1 MMKKAGM
8 AMIATC
14 LIATPVR
21 AADWNDVRPGAFV
34 GARLT
39 IGGKTGRPQA
49 ALAIAPTQ
57 SRISQSGMSRTK
69 IGEGIALSLTPGAR
83 PALTLAGV
91 QLDTALNPRLDSDP
105 NPEKKL
111 GVSKGGWVAIGVGTV
126 AVVAGGL
133 YLYADHLADCDEGEC
148 N

>member
-1 MMKKAGM
+1 MIKVGI

-21 AADWNDVRPGAFV
+21 AADRNDVRPGAFV

-57 SRISQSGMSRTK
+57 SRVSQSGMSRTR
-69 IGEGIALSLTPGAR
+69 IGEGIALSPTPRAR
-83 PALTLAGV
+83 PALTLSGV
-91 QLDTALNPRLDSDP
+91 RLDTAFDLRPDSDLNPES
-105 NPEKKL
+105 KL
-111 GVSKGGWVAIGVGTV
+111 GISKGGWVAIGVGTV
-126 AVVAGGL
+126 AIVVGGL

>member
-1 MMKKAGM
+1 MIKVGI

-49 ALAIAPTQ
+49 ALAIAPTH
-57 SRISQSGMSRTK
+57 SRISQSGMSRTR
-69 IGEGIALSLTPGAR
+69 IGEGIALSLTPRAR
-83 PALTLAGV
+83 PALTLSGV
-91 QLDTALNPRLDSDP
+91 RLDTAFDLRPDSDLNPES
-105 NPEKKL
+105 KL
-111 GVSKGGWVAIGVGTV
+111 GISKGGWVAIGVGTV
-126 AVVAGGL
+126 AIVVGGL